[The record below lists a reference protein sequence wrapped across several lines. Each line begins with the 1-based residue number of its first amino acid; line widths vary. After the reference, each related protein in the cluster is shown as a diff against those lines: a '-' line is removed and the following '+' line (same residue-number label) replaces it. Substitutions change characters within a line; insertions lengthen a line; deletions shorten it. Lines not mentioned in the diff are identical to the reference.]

1 MINFIPSVF
10 LMAAGLGVLI
20 LTYVRKGFGIS
31 WLVSAVVT
39 LLVWVFLLVIHWLP
53 PSSLYLIGWNPLEI
67 TSNILAFQLDWIAW
81 PFAFGLATLALG
93 VVLTTSVRLNRSG
106 PLLWVSVLLITGA
119 GLVAVQ
125 ASSPLALIL
134 SWSLIDLVELIMIL
148 GRTYDYQS
156 IQRVVFSFSSRIA
169 GTFLLLVAM
178 LISRSNGMVLS
189 LSNITPQ
196 ILSILLVVIVL
207 RLGVMP
213 RRYTFTGIIQSRREL
228 GVLMRIAAPASA
240 LVFLARLPL
249 ATVHFGSE
257 PLLFTF
263 IALATLYA
271 AAMWLASDDEISG
284 LGYWIIAVSG
294 LALISAMNG
303 LPAAV
308 IVWSVALILVGGVVF
323 LYTNRDPRPQY
334 IPLIAIIAFT
344 GFPFSP
350 IAGGWIGLVS
360 SPSILWVI
368 FVFLIHLLLLLG
380 LLKHTFRPGEPYRG
394 LEEWI
399 QAVYPAGLLFMVIG
413 LWVIGAWGW
422 SGSYTFGLWWASLIP
437 IGIVLTGYYLQSRWI
452 NNSER
457 REIVSN
463 WTQALNENV
472 GKPLTNFFGF
482 AWVFR
487 FLEFIYR
494 LIGRL
499 IDFFTTVLEGE
510 GGILWVLLLLA
521 LLGSLVS
528 AGGSF

>member
-1 MINFIPSVF
+1 MITFIPSIF
-10 LMAAGLGVLI
+10 LAAAGLGVLI

-31 WLVSAVVT
+31 WLVSAFVT
-39 LLVWVFLLVIHWLP
+39 LLVWIYLLVLHWLP
-53 PSSLYLIGWNPLEI
+53 ASSLYLIGWNPLEI
-67 TSNILAFQLDWIAW
+67 SANILAFQLDWIAW

-93 VVLTTSVRLNRSG
+93 VVLTTSVRLNRGG
-106 PLLWVSVLLITGA
+106 PLLWVAVLIVTGA

-134 SWSLIDLVELIMIL
+134 SWSLIDLVELILIL
-148 GRTYDYQS
+148 GRTFDYQA

-178 LISRSNGMVLS
+178 LVSRSNGMVLS
-189 LSNITPQ
+189 LTNINPQ
-196 ILSILLVVIVL
+196 IMGILLVVIVL

-213 RRYTFTGIIQSRREL
+213 RRYTFTGIIQTRREL

-240 LVFLARLPL
+240 LVFLARLPF
-249 ATVHFGSE
+249 ATVHFGLE

-263 IALATLYA
+263 INLAALYA

-284 LGYWIIAVSG
+284 LGYWVIAVSG
-294 LALISAMNG
+294 LALISAMNEM
-303 LPAAV
+303 PAAV

-350 IAGGWIGLVS
+350 IAGGWSGLVS
-360 SPSILWVI
+360 SPSVI
-368 FVFLIHLLLLLG
+368 WLIFAFLIHLLLLLG
-380 LLKHTFRPGEPYRG
+380 LLKHTFRSGEPYKG

-413 LWVIGAWGW
+413 LWTIGAWGW
-422 SGSYTFGLWWASLIP
+422 SGSYTFGVWWASLIP
-437 IGIVLTGYYLQSRWI
+437 IGIVLAGYYLQTRLLDS
-452 NNSER
+452 SER
-457 REIVSN
+457 REMIGT
-463 WTQALNENV
+463 WTQALNKNI
-472 GKPLTNFFGF
+472 GTPLRSFFGF
-482 AWVFR
+482 AWIYR

-494 LIGRL
+494 LVGQL
-499 IDFFTTVLEGE
+499 IEFITSVLEGE

-528 AGGSF
+528 VGGSF